1 MKKTLLSG
9 SIAVLVTMSS
19 LAVAPMAEAA
29 PAPTPGTVGGTCS
42 VEGQSGQS
50 LKITG
55 SKFEVEGTATVANYG
70 DTDLPLTQ
78 TLKEGKTKSWNVG
91 GSVDFDLLK
100 LFHVTFSAGY
110 QSTQTWEV
118 GQTLGPYP
126 VKPGYTGVLEYGFL
140 NQSFEGTHLTCKGGK
155 WIDAGRP
162 YWGTIPKERHI
173 RVSMRA
179 NEADR
184 SVDGAAPAQVK
195 EYAV

>member
-9 SIAVLVTMSS
+9 SIAALVTMSS

-91 GSVDFDLLK
+91 GSVDFD
-100 LFHVTFSAGY
+100 
-110 QSTQTWEV
+110 
-118 GQTLGPYP
+118 P
-126 VKPGYTGVLEYGFL
+126 VSY
-140 NQSFEGTHLTCKGGK
+140 THLTL
-155 WIDAGRP
+155 P
-162 YWGTIPKERHI
+162 T
-173 RVSMRA
+173 
-179 NEADR
+179 N
-184 SVDGAAPAQVK
+184 
-195 EYAV
+195 